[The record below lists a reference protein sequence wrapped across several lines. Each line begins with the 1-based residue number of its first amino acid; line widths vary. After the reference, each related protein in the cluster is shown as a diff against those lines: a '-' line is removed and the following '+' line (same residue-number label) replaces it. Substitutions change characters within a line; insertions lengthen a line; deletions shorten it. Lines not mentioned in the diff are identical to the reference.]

1 MQLSHL
7 QITCFKRLAE
17 LSLSFVAD
25 DNRPRPITLI
35 LGDNGSGKTTL
46 LQAIALVLGL
56 ATRKLNAP
64 GDLKWPGFLPE
75 RMSTRGATR
84 IELGVEFDATEL
96 ETTRQ
101 LYTQWVQRARPE
113 LTQSIPAPSALPH
126 VTLLYQDGA
135 LSCAEGPPAMSQF
148 LGRFFTRHLV
158 RTDPTLRRR
167 FLELGDVFWFD
178 QNRNLASMEDLRA
191 FLVSWWSYHV
201 SPRRPGGIDFLAQLE
216 GDLAQVFP
224 GVRFVGTQPM
234 SFESTSE
241 PTSYVLLER
250 DGLGYDI
257 AEMSSGE
264 QAVLPVLYE
273 FVRQSVAR
281 SVVLLDELELHLHPP
296 EQQALLAALR
306 KVGPDC
312 QFLVTTH
319 SPYLESVT
327 PSEEEVRLEG
337 GQRCL

>member
-7 QITCFKRLAE
+7 HITHFKRLAE
-17 LSLSFVAD
+17 LSLSFMAED
-25 DNRPRPITLI
+25 DRPRPITLI

-64 GDLKWPGFLPE
+64 GDLRWPGFLPE

-84 IELGVEFDATEL
+84 IELGVVFDTAEL
-96 ETTRQ
+96 ETTRD
-101 LYTQWVQRARPE
+101 LYTHWAQRARPE
-113 LTQSIPAPSALPH
+113 LANSIAAPSALPR
-126 VTLLYQDGA
+126 VTLAYQDGA
-135 LSCAEGPPAMSQF
+135 LSCAEGPQAMSQF
-148 LGRFFTRHLV
+148 LGRYFIKYLI
-158 RTDPTLRRR
+158 RTDPALRRR
-167 FLELGDVFWFD
+167 FLDLGDVFWFD

-201 SPRRPGGIDFLAQLE
+201 SPRRPDGIDFLGQLE
-216 GDLAQVFP
+216 GHLVKVFP
-224 GVRFVGTQPM
+224 GARFVGTQPM
-234 SFESTSE
+234 SFEGTAE

-250 DGLGYDI
+250 DGLTYDI

-264 QAVLPVLYE
+264 QAVLPILYE

-306 KVGPDC
+306 KIGPDC
-312 QFLVTTH
+312 QFFVTTH

-327 PSEEEVRLEG
+327 PPEEEVRLEG